1 MLPIRKQRLWF
12 VIILITSAAI
22 ALFLVLYAL
31 QQNIDFF
38 YTPTQIAQGEAPIG
52 HLIRAGGLVQPG
64 SVYHIGQLLQVT
76 FELTDKKKMCLLVI
90 MGYYLHYFVKG
101 RGLL

>member
-1 MLPIRKQRLWF
+1 
-12 VIILITSAAI
+12 
-22 ALFLVLYAL
+22 LFLVLYAL

-38 YTPTQIAQGEAPIG
+38 YTPTQIAQGEAPVG

-64 SVYHIGQLLQVT
+64 SVYHIGQSLLVT
-76 FELTDKKKMCLLVI
+76 FKLTDKKKIYLLVI
-90 MGYYLHYFVKG
+90 TGYYPHYFVKG